1 MPVEP
6 RPPLGSIERKS
17 LLYKSGLGFWCINHV
32 QGCSHGCRYPCHA
45 FLIFNR
51 HGRVRDYAEWCQPR
65 LVSNA
70 LQLLDRELK
79 RKRQLPDRVHL
90 CLSTDP
96 FMLGY
101 PEVQAMSL
109 ALVQRLN
116 GAGVAC
122 SSLTK
127 GILPGDFADR
137 TRFSAENTYGISLV
151 SLDESF
157 RRQWEP
163 GAAPYL
169 ERIAALRHLH
179 EAGRRTL
186 VHIEPYPTP
195 NVIEQDLLVML
206 EAVAFV
212 DHVFFGSW
220 NYNRRVL
227 DYPGAETFYRE
238 QAGIVRRFCQI
249 HGIECETA

>member
-1 MPVEP
+1 MRQEP
-6 RPPLGSIERKS
+6 QSTVGTIERKS

-45 FLIFNR
+45 FMIFNR

-65 LVSNA
+65 LVANA
-70 LQLLDRELK
+70 IQLLDRELT
-79 RKRQLPDRVHL
+79 RKRQRPVQVYL

-109 ALVQRLN
+109 AIIERLN
-116 GAGVAC
+116 EAGIAC
-122 SSLTK
+122 SVLTK
-127 GILPGDFADR
+127 GILPGDLADPA
-137 TRFSAENTYGISLV
+137 RFPVANTHGISLV
-151 SLDESF
+151 SLDEGF

-163 GAAPYL
+163 GAAPYAK
-169 ERIAALRHLH
+169 RIAALRQLH
-179 EAGRRTL
+179 AAGRRTL

-195 NVIEQDLLVML
+195 NIIEQDLRVML

-212 DHVFFGSW
+212 DHVFFGGW
-220 NYNRRVL
+220 NYNRRVS
-227 DYPGAETFYRE
+227 DYPGADTFYRE
-238 QAGIVRRFCQI
+238 QATIVRRFCEMN
-249 HGIECETA
+249 GIECEVT